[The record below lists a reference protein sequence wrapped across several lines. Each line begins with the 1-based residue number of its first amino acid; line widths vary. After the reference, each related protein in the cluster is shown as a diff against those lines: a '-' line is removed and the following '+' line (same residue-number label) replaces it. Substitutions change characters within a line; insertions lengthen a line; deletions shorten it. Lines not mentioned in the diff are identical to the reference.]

1 MTELILGIE
10 TSCDETAA
18 SVVRDGHAVLS
29 NVVHSQISLHQRF
42 RGVVPEVASRSHTE
56 RILPIVSQAL
66 TDAEITPEQLTAI
79 AVTHRPGMV
88 GCLLVGMAAAKALAW
103 RFDRPL
109 VGVDHVQAHVHT
121 GLLADPSMPLP
132 ALCLVAS
139 GGHTA
144 MYKLTEPGKTERLGT
159 TRDDAAGE
167 ALDKGASLLGLSY
180 PGGPSIEKEGKDGD
194 RTAFKLPRTMLDKG
208 SLDFSFSGMKTAL
221 LYTVQPPGKPKPEEV
236 PTGQE
241 LKDLAASYQEAIVD
255 VLVKKLRRA
264 AEQHEMRSLCIGG
277 GVAKNARLRERIA
290 SDPILSQL
298 YLVLPPLDLCADNG
312 AMIAGLGSILFRQ
325 GKTSPID
332 IDAVATAQSGGKLKM
347 RPRKRRPVAE

>member
-1 MTELILGIE
+1 
-10 TSCDETAA
+10 
-18 SVVRDGHAVLS
+18 
-29 NVVHSQISLHQRF
+29 
-42 RGVVPEVASRSHTE
+42 
-56 RILPIVSQAL
+56 
-66 TDAEITPEQLTAI
+66 
-79 AVTHRPGMV
+79 
-88 GCLLVGMAAAKALAW
+88 
-103 RFDRPL
+103 
-109 VGVDHVQAHVHT
+109 
-121 GLLADPSMPLP
+121 
-132 ALCLVAS
+132 
-139 GGHTA
+139 

-194 RTAFKLPRTMLDKG
+194 RAAFKLPRTMLDKG

-221 LYTVQPPGKPKPEEV
+221 LYTVQPPGKPKPEEL

-241 LKDLAASYQEAIVD
+241 LKNLAASYQEAIVD
-255 VLVKKLRRA
+255 VLIKKMRRA

-290 SDPILSQL
+290 NDPILSQL

-332 IDAVATAQSGGKLKM
+332 IDAVATAQSGGKIKM